1 MEEEFVKEHRIKELT
16 AKDKDED
23 IIKNV
28 IKAKAEL
35 ECAIN
40 NFEYAEKIIEDNG
53 FPKELVINYDENN
66 FEYAENDLID
76 YFSYQIKANQAK
88 LDYLLKKAKRR
99 GILLSMIE
107 EIKMKTK
114 KAI

>member
-40 NFEYAEKIIEDNG
+40 NFEYAE
-53 FPKELVINYDENN
+53 
-66 FEYAENDLID
+66 NDLID
-76 YFSYQIKANQAK
+76 YFSYQKKANQAK

>member
-1 MEEEFVKEHRIKELT
+1 MEEEFVKEHRINELT

-35 ECAIN
+35 ECAI
-40 NFEYAEKIIEDNG
+40 
-53 FPKELVINYDENN
+53 NN

>member
-28 IKAKAEL
+28 IKAKSEL
-35 ECAIN
+35 ECAI
-40 NFEYAEKIIEDNG
+40 
-53 FPKELVINYDENN
+53 NN

-88 LDYLLKKAKRR
+88 LDYLLKKAK
-99 GILLSMIE
+99 
-107 EIKMKTK
+107 
-114 KAI
+114 

>member
-28 IKAKAEL
+28 IKAKSEL
-35 ECAIN
+35 EC
-40 NFEYAEKIIEDNG
+40 
-53 FPKELVINYDENN
+53 VINN

-107 EIKMKTK
+107 EIEMKTK
-114 KAI
+114 KAM

>member
-1 MEEEFVKEHRIKELT
+1 MEEEFVKEHKIKELT

-35 ECAIN
+35 ECAI
-40 NFEYAEKIIEDNG
+40 
-53 FPKELVINYDENN
+53 NN

-99 GILLSMIE
+99 GILFSMIE

>member
-1 MEEEFVKEHRIKELT
+1 MEEEFVKEHKIKELT

-28 IKAKAEL
+28 IKAKSEL
-35 ECAIN
+35 ECAI
-40 NFEYAEKIIEDNG
+40 
-53 FPKELVINYDENN
+53 NN

-107 EIKMKTK
+107 EIEMKTK
-114 KAI
+114 KAM

>member
-16 AKDKDED
+16 AKDKVED

-28 IKAKAEL
+28 IKAKSEL
-35 ECAIN
+35 ECAI
-40 NFEYAEKIIEDNG
+40 
-53 FPKELVINYDENN
+53 NN

-107 EIKMKTK
+107 EIEMKTK
-114 KAI
+114 KAM

>member
-1 MEEEFVKEHRIKELT
+1 MEVEFVKEHRIKELT

-28 IKAKAEL
+28 IKAKSEL
-35 ECAIN
+35 ECAI
-40 NFEYAEKIIEDNG
+40 
-53 FPKELVINYDENN
+53 NN

-76 YFSYQIKANQAK
+76 YFSYQIKENQAK

-107 EIKMKTK
+107 EIEMKTK
-114 KAI
+114 KAM

>member
-1 MEEEFVKEHRIKELT
+1 MEEDFVKEYKIKELT
-16 AKDKDED
+16 SKDKDKD

-35 ECAIN
+35 ECAI
-40 NFEYAEKIIEDNG
+40 
-53 FPKELVINYDENN
+53 NN

-88 LDYLLKKAKRR
+88 LDYLLKKAKKR

-107 EIKMKTK
+107 EIELKSK
-114 KAI
+114 KAM

>member
-28 IKAKAEL
+28 IKAKSEL

-40 NFEYAEKIIEDNG
+40 NFEYAEK
-53 FPKELVINYDENN
+53 
-66 FEYAENDLID
+66 DLID

-107 EIKMKTK
+107 EIEMKTK
-114 KAI
+114 KAM

>member
-1 MEEEFVKEHRIKELT
+1 MEEEFVKEHKIKELT

-28 IKAKAEL
+28 IKAKSEL

-40 NFEYAEKIIEDNG
+40 NFEYE
-53 FPKELVINYDENN
+53 
-66 FEYAENDLID
+66 ENDLID

-99 GILLSMIE
+99 GILLNMIE
-107 EIKMKTK
+107 EIEMKTK
-114 KAI
+114 KAM

>member
-1 MEEEFVKEHRIKELT
+1 MEEEFVKEHKIKELT

-28 IKAKAEL
+28 IKAKSEL
-35 ECAIN
+35 ECAI
-40 NFEYAEKIIEDNG
+40 
-53 FPKELVINYDENN
+53 NN

>member
-28 IKAKAEL
+28 IKAKSEL
-35 ECAIN
+35 ECAI
-40 NFEYAEKIIEDNG
+40 
-53 FPKELVINYDENN
+53 NN

-107 EIKMKTK
+107 EIEMKTK
-114 KAI
+114 KAM

>member
-1 MEEEFVKEHRIKELT
+1 MEEEFVKEHKIKELT

-28 IKAKAEL
+28 IKAKSEL
-35 ECAIN
+35 ECSI
-40 NFEYAEKIIEDNG
+40 
-53 FPKELVINYDENN
+53 NN

-107 EIKMKTK
+107 EIEMKTK
-114 KAI
+114 KAM

>member
-40 NFEYAEKIIEDNG
+40 NFEYAE
-53 FPKELVINYDENN
+53 
-66 FEYAENDLID
+66 NDLID

-107 EIKMKTK
+107 EIEMKTK
-114 KAI
+114 KAM

>member
-35 ECAIN
+35 ECAI
-40 NFEYAEKIIEDNG
+40 
-53 FPKELVINYDENN
+53 NN

-107 EIKMKTK
+107 EIKF
-114 KAI
+114 KAR

>member
-1 MEEEFVKEHRIKELT
+1 MEENFVKEYKIKDYT
-16 AKDKDED
+16 VKDKDED

-28 IKAKAEL
+28 IKAKSEL
-35 ECAIN
+35 ECSI
-40 NFEYAEKIIEDNG
+40 
-53 FPKELVINYDENN
+53 NN

-88 LDYLLKKAKRR
+88 LDYLLKKAKKR
-99 GILLSMIE
+99 GIFLSMIE
-107 EIKMKTK
+107 EIELKSK

>member
-1 MEEEFVKEHRIKELT
+1 MEEDFVKEYKIKELT
-16 AKDKDED
+16 AKDKDKD

-35 ECAIN
+35 ECAI
-40 NFEYAEKIIEDNG
+40 
-53 FPKELVINYDENN
+53 NN

>member
-28 IKAKAEL
+28 IKAKSEL

-40 NFEYAEKIIEDNG
+40 NFEYAENG
-53 FPKELVINYDENN
+53 
-66 FEYAENDLID
+66 LID

-107 EIKMKTK
+107 EIEMKTK
-114 KAI
+114 KAM

>member
-28 IKAKAEL
+28 IKAKSEL
-35 ECAIN
+35 ECAI
-40 NFEYAEKIIEDNG
+40 
-53 FPKELVINYDENN
+53 NN

-76 YFSYQIKANQAK
+76 YFSYQIKENQAK

-107 EIKMKTK
+107 EIEMKTK
-114 KAI
+114 KAM

>member
-1 MEEEFVKEHRIKELT
+1 MEEEFVKEHKIKELT

-35 ECAIN
+35 ECAI
-40 NFEYAEKIIEDNG
+40 
-53 FPKELVINYDENN
+53 NN

-107 EIKMKTK
+107 EIEMKTK
-114 KAI
+114 KAM

>member
-35 ECAIN
+35 ECAI
-40 NFEYAEKIIEDNG
+40 
-53 FPKELVINYDENN
+53 NN

-107 EIKMKTK
+107 EIKIKTK

>member
-28 IKAKAEL
+28 IKAKSEL
-35 ECAIN
+35 ECAI
-40 NFEYAEKIIEDNG
+40 
-53 FPKELVINYDENN
+53 NN